1 MNDCSAVRSGVVT
14 PNQLNTAIAKSIA
27 TAKATAR
34 QRHRSTACQIRRS
47 TISAI
52 VGLRPDKTPLQSI
65 EAAIDLSSITQK
77 EYFSALAAR
86 PTMSPSVSCLQGAS
100 AP

>member
-14 PNQLNTAIAKSIA
+14 LNLLTTAIAKSIA

-34 QRHRSTACQIRRS
+34 QRHRSIACQIRRR

-52 VGLRPDKTPLQSI
+52 VGLRPDKTSLHSI
-65 EAAIDLSSITQK
+65 EAAIDPSSIIQNQVASMNL
-77 EYFSALAAR
+77 YDGLA
-86 PTMSPSVSCLQGAS
+86 PSLQEAV
-100 AP
+100 